1 MAWKNGGGSTREY
14 FREPGGDAPVD
25 WRLSVAE
32 VAADGPFSS
41 FEGLRRVLVLLSGNG
56 MRLAGP
62 HHDVVL
68 RAPLDTLEFDGEAV
82 IAAHLLD
89 GATTDLNLMW
99 RPHRWHAA
107 WEVCHGRID
116 SAAAA
121 GSDDLH
127 VVFVATGGL
136 RVDDV
141 ELAAGDAASWFGA
154 LPAVADGA
162 TVHFTLHHTTHPT
175 THPTTRSTA
184 R

>member
-1 MAWKNGGGSTREY
+1 MPWSNGGGSTREY
-14 FREPGGDAPVD
+14 FREPGGDARVD

-41 FEGLRRVLVLLSGNG
+41 FKGLRRVLLLLTGNG

-68 RAPLDTLEFDGEAV
+68 RAPLDALEFDGDTA

-99 RPHRWHAA
+99 RPDRWHAA
-107 WEVCHGRID
+107 WSVSQGRL
-116 SAAAA
+116 AAASA
-121 GSDDLH
+121 PLPLD
-127 VVFVATGGL
+127 VQVAFVASGTL

-141 ELAAGDAASWFGA
+141 ELSVGDAVSWSGPVEA
-154 LPAVADGA
+154 IADGA
-162 TVHFTLHHTTHPT
+162 TVHFTLRS
-175 THPTTRSTA
+175 TTRPTIPDTTG
-184 R
+184 